1 MTNKGT
7 TTTMTNEYVKIIEV
21 CPRDGFQ
28 NLDNFIPTA
37 KKIEIIEG
45 LIDAGFKKIQTTSF
59 VHPKAI
65 PQMRDAAEI
74 AAIVIPQ
81 HPEVTFTALV
91 PNLHGAEA
99 AYAAGI
105 REISYVISAS
115 ESHNRENVRRTI
127 AESFEALATIRNRFK
142 DISIKI
148 DIATAF
154 GCPFEGD
161 VPIQQVFRM
170 IDQAIAIGVDD
181 IFLADTIGV
190 ANPSQMGTVLDAVT
204 AKYPEI
210 AFGLHLHDTRGMG
223 LANVVIALQKG
234 ITTFEAAA
242 GGLGGCPFAPGAAG
256 NIATEDLVN
265 MLQQMDYETGVNL
278 DRLLKTVDIIKA
290 DVKSNLT
297 GHLANICRT

>member
-1 MTNKGT
+1 MNKNT
-7 TTTMTNEYVKIIEV
+7 VNIVEV

-28 NLDNFIPTA
+28 NLENFIPTS
-37 KKIEIIEG
+37 KKLEIIEG
-45 LIDAGFKKIQTTSF
+45 LIAAGFKKIQTTSF
-59 VHPKAI
+59 VHPKAV

-74 AAIVIPQ
+74 AETVIPKY
-81 HPEVTFTALV
+81 PEVTFTALV

-99 AYAAGI
+99 AYKAGI

-127 AESFEALATIRNRFK
+127 AESFEALADIRKRFA
-142 DISIKI
+142 DLIIKI

-161 VPIQQVFRM
+161 VPVEKVCEM
-170 IDQAIAIGVDD
+170 IDKAIEIGVDD
-181 IFLADTIGV
+181 IYLADTIGV
-190 ANPSQMGTVLDAVT
+190 ANPAQMGNVLDVVA
-204 AKYPEI
+204 AKYPSV

-223 LANVVIALQKG
+223 LANVVVALQKG
-234 ITTFEAAA
+234 FDTFESAA

-265 MLQQMDYETGVNL
+265 MLEQMGYETGIAL
-278 DRLLKTVDIIKA
+278 EQLLKTVDVIKA
-290 DVKSNLT
+290 DVKSDLT
-297 GHLANICRT
+297 GHLANICRQ